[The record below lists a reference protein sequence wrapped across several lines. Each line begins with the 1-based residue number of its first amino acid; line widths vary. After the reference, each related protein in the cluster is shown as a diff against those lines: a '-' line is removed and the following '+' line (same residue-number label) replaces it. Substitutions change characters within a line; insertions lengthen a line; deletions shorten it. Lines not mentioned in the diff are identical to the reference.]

1 MRRHQRGGTILG
13 LILGLLIGVGA
24 ALAVAVYVTNVPVP
38 FVNKSNVR
46 GEAKDKAEAERNQ
59 NWDPNSPL
67 YGKNPARPA
76 TPAAPAAQG
85 VVVPDPPKTVA
96 ENTKPAAD
104 TTPPKPE
111 VLLPDNTK
119 TPADKPVDK
128 PADKPAEKPAD
139 KTQVAKLD
147 PRAGQAGDPLGDLAK
162 SRSSDGSDGFQ
173 YFVQAGAF
181 RSQTDG
187 DAQRAKLAMMGWEA
201 RVTEREV
208 NGRTVYRVRVGPF
221 NKRDDAD
228 GLKGRLDGAGVDAQI
243 VRVQR

>member
-38 FVNKSNVR
+38 FVNKGNVR

-76 TPAAPAAQG
+76 APAAPAAQG
-85 VVVPDPPKTVA
+85 VVVPEPPKTVA
-96 ENTKPAAD
+96 ENTKPPAD
-104 TTPPKPE
+104 TKPPKPE
-111 VLLPDNTK
+111 VVMPDTK
-119 TPADKPVDK
+119 PAAADKPATDK
-128 PADKPAEKPAD
+128 PADKPAD
-139 KTQVAKLD
+139 KTVVAKLD
-147 PRAGQAGDPLGDLAK
+147 PKAGQQPTDPLGDLAK
-162 SRSSDGSDGFQ
+162 SRGADGSDGFQ

-181 RSQTDG
+181 RTQTDG

-228 GLKGRLDGAGVDAQI
+228 GLKGKLDGAGVDAQI

>member
-13 LILGLLIGVGA
+13 LILGLLVGVGA

-38 FVNKSNVR
+38 FVNKGNVR

-59 NWDPNSPL
+59 NWNPNSPL
-67 YGKNPARPA
+67 YGKNPAKTTA
-76 TPAAPAAQG
+76 PAAPAAQG
-85 VVVPDPPKTVA
+85 VVVPEPPKTVV
-96 ENTKPAAD
+96 ENTKPPAD
-104 TTPPKPE
+104 TKPPKPE
-111 VLLPDNTK
+111 VVLPDSK
-119 TPADKPVDK
+119 TTTTRAESK
-128 PADKPAEKPAD
+128 PADKPAD

-147 PRAGQAGDPLGDLAK
+147 PKAGQANDPLGDLAK

-181 RSQTDG
+181 RSQSDG

-228 GLKGRLDGAGVDAQI
+228 GLKGKLDGAGVDAQI

>member
-13 LILGLLIGVGA
+13 LILGLLVGVGA

-38 FVNKSNVR
+38 FVNKGGMK
-46 GEAKDKAEAERNQ
+46 GEAKDKAEAQRNQ

-67 YGKNPARPA
+67 YGKNPARAP
-76 TPAAPAAQG
+76 TPVAPAAQG
-85 VVVPDPPKTVA
+85 VVVPEPPRNVA
-96 ENTKPAAD
+96 DNATPPVDTKPA
-104 TTPPKPE
+104 KPE
-111 VLLPDNTK
+111 VVLPDPAK
-119 TPADKPVDK
+119 PADKPV
-128 PADKPAEKPAD
+128 D

-147 PRAGQAGDPLGDLAK
+147 PKAGQGTDPLGDLAK
-162 SRSSDGSDGFQ
+162 SRSADGTDGFQ

-181 RSQTDG
+181 RTQTDG

-201 RVTEREV
+201 RVSEREV

-228 GLKGRLDGAGVDAQI
+228 GLKGKLDGAGVDAQI

>member
-13 LILGLLIGVGA
+13 LILGLLVGVGA

-38 FVNKSNVR
+38 FVNKGGVR
-46 GEAKDKAEAERNQ
+46 GEAKDKAEAQRNQ

-67 YGKNPARPA
+67 YGKNPARAPA
-76 TPAAPAAQG
+76 AVAPAAQG
-85 VVVPDPPKTVA
+85 VVVPEPPRTVA
-96 ENTKPAAD
+96 DNAPAPVENKPAKPEVVLPDTTKPAD
-104 TTPPKPE
+104 
-111 VLLPDNTK
+111 
-119 TPADKPVDK
+119 
-128 PADKPAEKPAD
+128 KPAD

-147 PRAGQAGDPLGDLAK
+147 PKAGQGADPLGDLAK
-162 SRSSDGSDGFQ
+162 SRSADGTDGFQ

-181 RSQTDG
+181 RSQSDG

-201 RVTEREV
+201 RVSEREV

-228 GLKGRLDGAGVDAQI
+228 GLKGKLDGAGVDAQI

>member
-1 MRRHQRGGTILG
+1 MRHQRGGTILG
-13 LILGLLIGVGA
+13 LILGLLVGVGA

-38 FVNKSNVR
+38 FVNKGGLR

-59 NWDPNSPL
+59 HWDPNSPM

-76 TPAAPAAQG
+76 TPTAPAAQG
-85 VVVPDPPKTVA
+85 VVVPDPPKPVA
-96 ENTKPAAD
+96 DNAKPPVDTK
-104 TTPPKPE
+104 PPKPE
-111 VLLPDNTK
+111 VVLGENSK
-119 TPADKPVDK
+119 TPSDKPN
-128 PADKPAEKPAD
+128 D

-147 PRAGQAGDPLGDLAK
+147 PKAGQADPLGDLAK
-162 SRSSDGSDGFQ
+162 SRGADSASDAFQ

-181 RSQTDG
+181 RTQADG

-221 NKRDDAD
+221 SKRDDAD
-228 GLKGRLDGAGVDAQI
+228 GLKGKLDGAGVDAQI